1 MWRVPGSKNTVK
13 EKWEAV
19 HKDLEEEPHV
29 RVFGKMKR
37 SAIESHFDHLVRDQS
52 KTNSEATQA
61 SGSANTSADELTE
74 DEGNLVRIK
83 LSQAVL
89 GFQ

>member
-1 MWRVPGSKNTVK
+1 MWRVPGSKKTVK

-29 RVFGKMKR
+29 RVFGRMKR
-37 SAIESHFDHLVRDQS
+37 SAIESHFDHLVQDQS
-52 KTNSEATQA
+52 KTDSEATQA
-61 SGSANTSADELTE
+61 SGSGKTSANELTE
-74 DEGNLVRIK
+74 DEGNLVRIN

-89 GFQ
+89 VFQ

>member
-29 RVFGKMKR
+29 RVFGKTKR

-52 KTNSEATQA
+52 ETDSEATQA
-61 SGSANTSADELTE
+61 SGRGKTSADELTE

>member
-1 MWRVPGSKNTVK
+1 MPGSKKTVK

-19 HKDLEEEPHV
+19 HKDLEEELHV
-29 RVFGKMKR
+29 RVFGKVKR
-37 SAIESHFDHLVRDQS
+37 SAIESHFYHLVRDQS
-52 KTNSEATQA
+52 KTDNEATQA
-61 SGSANTSADELTE
+61 SGSGNTLADELTE

>member
-1 MWRVPGSKNTVK
+1 MWRVPGSKYTVK

-19 HKDLEEEPHV
+19 HKDLKEEPHV

-61 SGSANTSADELTE
+61 SGSGNTSADELTE